1 MDKKIAL
8 ALDVGDI
15 ETAKGILKE
24 IEGSKIIIK
33 VGYILFIK
41 GGKDFIKYI
50 KDLGFEVFLDLKLHD
65 IPNTIYNGVSAV
77 RDLDVDYL
85 TIHALGGEEMLKR
98 AVEAKADSNLK
109 LLAVSILTSHG
120 DEYIEYIGSK
130 YTIKELAFKL
140 AKTAVDIGIDGVV
153 SSANEVEFLKD
164 NINKDFIAVVPGIRF
179 EKNTND
185 DQKRVATPEEAVK
198 LGADILVIGR
208 PILKAKNKL
217 KLIQDIYNSIKNF

>member
-98 AVEAKADSNLK
+98 AVEAKANSNLK

-179 EKNTND
+179 ENNTND

-198 LGADILVIGR
+198 LGADVLVIGR